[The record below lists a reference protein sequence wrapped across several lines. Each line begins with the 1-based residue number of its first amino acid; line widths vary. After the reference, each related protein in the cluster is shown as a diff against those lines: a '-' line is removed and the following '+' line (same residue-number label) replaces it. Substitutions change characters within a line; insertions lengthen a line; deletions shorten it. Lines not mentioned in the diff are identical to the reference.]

1 MPETP
6 SSRSPA
12 RAAIATLR
20 IAAGIGLLA
29 APGCAST
36 PPSAWVLEATDARG
50 VPIPGGVQSWSAP
63 GATIEIRSLDDAAR
77 TEFLTRRAGAPSDP
91 FAGSPRRFLAFHLSV
106 AAGATLPV
114 HIETQS
120 IKLLAN
126 RGQVIESPLDY
137 TRAYE
142 LLRPER
148 GASPTDGAVET
159 LMRGVFDGPIYLAPG
174 RSIEGLLIFAEPDDM
189 WDIVLLDLPF
199 VQIGPET
206 SRFQLFF
213 QKKYLDGDGKR

>member
-1 MPETP
+1 MTAMPP
-6 SSRSPA
+6 LRSPA
-12 RAAIATLR
+12 RPAIVILGIALAVGLGAAT
-20 IAAGIGLLA
+20 
-29 APGCAST
+29 GCAST
-36 PPSAWVLEATDARG
+36 APQAWVLEATDARG

-63 GATIEIRSLDDAAR
+63 GARLEIRPLDDAAR
-77 TEFLTRRAGAPSDP
+77 TAYLVQRAGAASDP
-91 FAGSPRRFLAFHLSV
+91 FATSSRRFLAFQLTV

-126 RGQVIESPLDY
+126 RGQVVESPLDY

-148 GASPTDGAVET
+148 GGSPADGAVES
-159 LMRGVFDGPIYLAPG
+159 LMRGIFDGPIDLPPG
-174 RSIEGLLIFAEPDDM
+174 RSIEGLLMFAEPKEM

-199 VQIGPET
+199 VQVGPDT
-206 SRFQLFF
+206 SRFQFMF
-213 QKKYLDGDGKR
+213 QKKYLDGDEKR